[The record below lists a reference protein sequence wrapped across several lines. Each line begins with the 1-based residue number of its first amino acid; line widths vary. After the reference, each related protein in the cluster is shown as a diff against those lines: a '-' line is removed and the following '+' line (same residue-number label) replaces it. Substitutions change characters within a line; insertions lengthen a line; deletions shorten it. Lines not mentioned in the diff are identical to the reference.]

1 MSASVS
7 GSLDSL
13 TDAQVLDQLRGVEAD
28 RRRLEIREAGLVGQ
42 VRRRGLAF
50 VHGCKDDVAF
60 LRHLLNIGAG
70 DAAARVKLAAAVNP
84 RRSYAG
90 EGLPAEH
97 PEVAAAFADGA
108 ICGAAAVTIARTV
121 DKLPADT
128 LDLEHGA
135 GRAVETVLVDF
146 ARDND
151 PETLRRHATA
161 VATALDQDGAY
172 RDHERRERTRDVR
185 LSRRPDGSGTAA
197 VEMTAEL
204 AEYLHTTLDCLGR
217 PQPGGDG
224 TP

>member
-13 TDAQVLDQLRGVEAD
+13 TNAQVLDRLRGIERHRRELEVE
-28 RRRLEIREAGLVGQ
+28 EAGLVGQ
-42 VRRRGLAF
+42 VRTRGLAF

-90 EGLPAEH
+90 EVLPAEH
-97 PEVAAAFADGA
+97 PAGAAAFGAGA
-108 ICGAAAVTIARTV
+108 ISGGAAVTIARTV

-128 LDLEHGA
+128 LDLENGA
-135 GRAVETVLVDF
+135 GRAVEVVLVDF

-151 PETLRRHATA
+151 PETLRRHAKA

-172 RDHERRERTRDVR
+172 REHERRERCRDVTLR
-185 LSRRPDGSGTAA
+185 RRPDGSGTAT

-204 AEYLHTTLDCLGR
+204 AEYLQTTL
-217 PQPGGDG
+217 
-224 TP
+224 